1 MTLYFPNELVDGID
15 TDFFLD
21 GDWSGFNSYRLQL
34 VSRYTN
40 NDIQEGNNTVDWVL
54 PTNIVLSNAR
64 YTQLSIPYPTSNFIK
79 DSFRSGYYNFTLL
92 GSVLILDEND
102 PFIPEDWVS
111 LLTGEVKVKT
121 KTTENMQRS
130 SSTEETVKYTTT
142 PNTAKS
148 YVIYK

>member
-1 MTLYFPNELVDGID
+1 MTLYFPNENVPGID

-21 GDWSGFNSYRLQL
+21 GDWSGYNSYRLEL

-40 NDIQEGNNTVDWVL
+40 NDIQEGNTTVDWTIPAVL
-54 PTNIVLSNAR
+54 VLSNAR
-64 YTQLSIPYPTSNFIK
+64 YSQFAFPYPSTDYIK

-92 GSVLILDEND
+92 GSELILDEMD
-102 PFIPEDWVS
+102 PFISDEWVS

-130 SSTEETVKYTTT
+130 SSTAETVKYVTA

-148 YVIYK
+148 YIIYK

>member
-1 MTLYFPNELVDGID
+1 MTLYFPNENVPGID

-21 GDWSGFNSYRLQL
+21 GDWSGFNSYRLKL
-34 VSRYTN
+34 ISRYTN
-40 NDIQEGNNTVDWVL
+40 NDIQEGNNTIYWTIPAIL
-54 PTNIVLSNAR
+54 ILSNAR
-64 YTQLSIPYPTSNFIK
+64 YTQFAFPFPTTDYIK

-92 GSVLILDEND
+92 GSELILDEND
-102 PFIPEDWVS
+102 PFIPEDWDS

-121 KTTENMQRS
+121 KITENMQRS